1 MRPLTMKREPTKI
14 REKRRIARM
23 LVWYGVARYGD
34 EDRRPAKRQA
44 QH

>member
-1 MRPLTMKREPTKI
+1 MKREPMKI